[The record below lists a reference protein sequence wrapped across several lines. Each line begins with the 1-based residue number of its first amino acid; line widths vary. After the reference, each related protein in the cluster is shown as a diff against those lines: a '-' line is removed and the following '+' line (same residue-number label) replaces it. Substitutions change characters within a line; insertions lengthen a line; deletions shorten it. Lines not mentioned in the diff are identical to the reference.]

1 MKKELIVSHEDDL
14 TKIALLEDGR
24 LCELHEQEDKSDF
37 IVGDLFIGK
46 VKKLAPNLNAAF
58 VNIGYE
64 KMLSA
69 LSGSGTTIS
78 YLQKVLKDTISKKQN
93 SSSLKISRY
102 NPK

>member
-46 VKKLAPNLNAAF
+46 VKNWLLTL
-58 VNIGYE
+58 
-64 KMLSA
+64 MQHS
-69 LSGSGTTIS
+69 
-78 YLQKVLKDTISKKQN
+78 
-93 SSSLKISRY
+93 
-102 NPK
+102 